1 MPAGVAV
8 QLRPRARLAGIEPH
22 VRGNVQRNN
31 AGVRGHVQ
39 HVQRVHAVDVSAQIA
54 SRTRGARAC
63 AGACVAVN
71 VTTRR
76 LHFCTGILY
85 DEGAQFTAT
94 IILILYFFFVVLIC
108 LPALACGLAISALV
122 LFVIGSSF
130 LELYKLGVKAF
141 HYATKVAREVLGA
154 TPQAMYEP
162 VAEMELLP

>member
-1 MPAGVAV
+1 VPAGVAV

-85 DEGAQFTAT
+85 
-94 IILILYFFFVVLIC
+94 FFFVVLIC

-130 LELYKLGVKAF
+130 HEVYKLGVKAF
-141 HYATKVAREVLGA
+141 HFAAKVAREVLGA
-154 TPQAMYEP
+154 TPQAMNEP
-162 VAEMELLP
+162 VAEIELLP